1 MRLKLYGLR
10 LIITDIIMT
19 LTTLLIRIAIAAVI
33 LTLILGFGFKK
44 HKSIL
49 MTFLQNFCGVL
60 FIFSGLVKA
69 VDPLGTA
76 YKMEQY
82 FDAFYTT
89 FEGTWMSFIAPMFP
103 FLAKYAI
110 GFSVGMIVF
119 EIVLGVMLI
128 LGMRS
133 KLTAWMFLLLV
144 IFFTILTG
152 FTYLTG
158 YVPPDVNFFQ
168 FGQWAEFNKNNMQVQ
183 DCGCFGD
190 YIKLVPKTSFFKDV
204 FLLFPAFYFLFR
216 HKDMH
221 QLFNAPIRTG
231 LVTLTTVGL
240 LFYCLSNFVWDIP
253 KNDFRPFK
261 KGADIRQ
268 VREQEEEA
276 MAAVQITA
284 WKIESLSTGE
294 QHTIPYDDYLANYS
308 TKYSKDKFKVV
319 DQIKGEPTIEPT
331 KISEFEVT
339 DLRGNDISD
348 DIVYSEEAHF
358 LIVNYQLK
366 GDPKRRTE
374 MIKDS
379 IYLIDTVQVM
389 DNDMKVE
396 KEQIIRTLDRVE
408 DKEVTVIDQN
418 FDKDYLSKHI
428 DILKPFTDAA
438 KAKGL
443 TVRMAIG
450 KSDPEVIKEFDKVT
464 GLELDYGMADDIL
477 LKTIVRSNPGV
488 VLWKDGKILDKWH
501 INKLPDFES
510 VAKEY
515 GL

>member
-1 MRLKLYGLR
+1 
-10 LIITDIIMT
+10 MT

-33 LTLILGFGFKK
+33 LTLAIGFGFKK
-44 HKSIL
+44 HKSWL
-49 MTFLQNFCGVL
+49 MTLLQNFCGLL
-60 FIFSGLVKA
+60 FIFSGMVKA

-82 FDAFYTT
+82 FEAFYTT

-103 FLAKYAI
+103 FLAKYAV

-119 EIVLGVMLI
+119 EIVLGLMLL

-133 KLTAWMFLLLV
+133 KLTAWMFLILV
-144 IFFTILTG
+144 AFFTVLTG

-158 YVPPDVNFFQ
+158 YVPADTNFFE

-204 FLLFPAFYFLFR
+204 FLMFPAFFFLFR

-221 QLFNAPIRTG
+221 QLFNAPIRSI
-231 LVTLTTVGL
+231 LVGLTTVGL
-240 LFYCLSNFVWDIP
+240 LIYCFSNFKWDIP

-261 KGADIRQ
+261 KGANIRE

-284 WKIESLSTGE
+284 WKIESLATGE
-294 QHTIPYDDYLANYS
+294 QLTVPYDEYLANYS
-308 TKYSKDKFKVV
+308 TKYSKDKYKVV

-331 KISEFEVT
+331 KISEFEIR
-339 DLRGNDISD
+339 DLRDNDISD
-348 DIVYSEEAHF
+348 DIIYGEGAHF

-366 GDPKRRTE
+366 SKPARRKE

-379 IYLIDTVQVM
+379 IFVTDTVMVL
-389 DNDMKVE
+389 DDPTMKDSV
-396 KEQIIRTLDRVE
+396 IIIKSLDRVE
-408 DKEVTVIDQN
+408 DKEITVVDQN
-418 FDKDYLSKHI
+418 FNKDYLSTHI
-428 DILKPFTDAA
+428 NKLKPFTDAA
-438 KAKGL
+438 KAKGM

-450 KSDPEVIKEFDKVT
+450 KSDPDVIREFDKAT
-464 GLELDYGMADDIL
+464 GLGLEYGTADDIL

-488 VLWKDGKILDKWH
+488 VLWKDGVILDKWH
-501 INKLPDFES
+501 INKLPDFS
-510 VAKEY
+510 AVAAEY